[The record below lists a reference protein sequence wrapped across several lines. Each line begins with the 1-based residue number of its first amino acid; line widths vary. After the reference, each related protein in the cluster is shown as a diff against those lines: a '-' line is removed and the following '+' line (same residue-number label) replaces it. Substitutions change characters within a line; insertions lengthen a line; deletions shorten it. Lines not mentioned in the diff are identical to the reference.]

1 QRGLP
6 GHDHPRLGRG
16 LRRPQHVGRGS
27 QPRLERPGHAG
38 AHRQGLPAPA
48 HRQAGGR
55 GARGAVP
62 RLRRRGLH
70 HRADSLGERRL
81 HDDVSIR
88 SQEAALDF
96 ETITYAADGGVARI
110 TLNRPDRL
118 NAISPALLH
127 DLDRACAVVEGDA
140 DARAVTLTAAGR
152 AFCAGADLI
161 AVRELSPDP
170 ERWGAFM
177 RLWHRV
183 FDRIEALPVPVIA
196 GVHGLA
202 LAGGLELVLVADLV
216 VADEA
221 ARLGDQHA
229 NFGLVAGGGGSQ
241 RLPRVIGARRAKEL
255 MLLGGWLAA
264 PEALAWGLVNRV
276 VPAGT
281 VTAVVEE
288 MAAALA
294 AGSGSANRTVKALV
308 ARAFDTELAEGLELE
323 RRLVAEHM
331 RSADAAEGLRAFAE
345 KRKPVF

>member
-1 QRGLP
+1 M
-6 GHDHPRLGRG
+6 
-16 LRRPQHVGRGS
+16 
-27 QPRLERPGHAG
+27 
-38 AHRQGLPAPA
+38 
-48 HRQAGGR
+48 
-55 GARGAVP
+55 
-62 RLRRRGLH
+62 
-70 HRADSLGERRL
+70 
-81 HDDVSIR
+81 
-88 SQEAALDF
+88 DF
-96 ETITYAADGGVARI
+96 QTITYAAGGGIARI

-118 NAISPALLH
+118 NAISPDLLQ
-127 DLDRACAVVEGDA
+127 DLDRACDAAIA
-140 DARAVTLTAAGR
+140 DATVRVVTLTANGR
-152 AFCAGADLI
+152 TFCAGADLR
-161 AVRELSPDP
+161 AVKDLSPDP

-177 RLWHRV
+177 GLWHRV
-183 FDRIEALPVPVIA
+183 FDRIEALPLPVIA

-241 RLPRVIGARRAKEL
+241 RLPRLIGARRAKEL
-255 MLLGGWLAA
+255 MLLGGWLSAA
-264 PEALAWGLVNRV
+264 ESLAWGLVNRV

-281 VTAVVEE
+281 VAKAVEE
-288 MAAALA
+288 MAATLA

-308 ARAFDTELAEGLELE
+308 NRSFDTELAEGLELE